1 MGPSAS
7 PQFLR
12 NLLDLFRM
20 ELGFATRPPRTPQG
34 TSTTT
39 PPISIPSTD
48 TLATHPQLARNGGH
62 DQLPGSKQAS
72 CVLASLLHPFEIST
86 RRKRCMHTV
95 SIDDTLSFV
104 TVLCEIL

>member
-7 PQFLR
+7 PQLLR
-12 NLLDLFRM
+12 NLRELFRI

-48 TLATHPQLARNGGH
+48 TLATHPQLARNGGK
-62 DQLPGSKQAS
+62 DQLAGSKQPPRA
-72 CVLASLLHPFEIST
+72 VASLHHPSKIST
-86 RRKRCMHTV
+86 RSEEHTSELQSRFDLV
-95 SIDDTLSFV
+95 CRL
-104 TVLCEIL
+104 LLEKK